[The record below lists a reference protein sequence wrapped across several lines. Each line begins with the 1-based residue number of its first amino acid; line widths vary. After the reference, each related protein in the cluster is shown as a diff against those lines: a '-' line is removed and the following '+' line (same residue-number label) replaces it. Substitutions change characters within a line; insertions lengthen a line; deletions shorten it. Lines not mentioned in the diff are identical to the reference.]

1 MLGIDH
7 QRAGIG
13 TIKPGAD
20 SGVFERQWRGRI
32 QGAESGGGIRLG
44 EPDAASATVC
54 RAEKKRAGNRAALR
68 GEDDRAEPGTDN
80 ATDHGVSG
88 R

>member
-13 TIKPGAD
+13 TMEPGAD
-20 SGVFERQWRGRI
+20 SGVSERQWRGRI

-44 EPDAASATVC
+44 EPDAAAATV
-54 RAEKKRAGNRAALR
+54 
-68 GEDDRAEPGTDN
+68 
-80 ATDHGVSG
+80 
-88 R
+88 